1 MHTLGPLYEIGRIH
15 VTDIGESLIDAPTSD
30 KTRGMHITTDR
41 RLSKID
47 CDKFSAIR
55 TNDNRIEILEDGM
68 PWMQYNSPSFVFRR
82 RIAILLI
89 DSIDILSKYI
99 DEDGKY
105 PDWNGPRAFGNY
117 KHLLSVE
124 KFGHDWQRP
133 TGYLRL
139 IGHVEV
145 EKPQRK
151 QLGLRKALG
160 VWCTREQIQSI
171 IDKW

>member
-1 MHTLGPLYEIGRIH
+1 M
-15 VTDIGESLIDAPTSD
+15 
-30 KTRGMHITTDR
+30 TDR
-41 RLSKID
+41 RLSKLD
-47 CDKFSAIR
+47 CDKFSAFR

-82 RIAILLI
+82 RIAILLM

-99 DEDGKY
+99 DTDGKY
-105 PDWNGPRAFGNY
+105 PDWNGPRAFGSY
-117 KHLLSVE
+117 KHLHTVE
-124 KFGHDWQRP
+124 KFGHDWQRT

-139 IGHVEV
+139 TGHVEV

-160 VWCTREQIQSI
+160 VWCTREQIRSI
-171 IDKW
+171 IEEW